1 MSARPPLPARVPHN
15 ARTRVCPHCKATIL
29 ESANVCP
36 GCRHHLKFD
45 PVAAQR
51 QAESRTALRIEGTI
65 KGVDAAAP
73 CEYCVVIA
81 IRDQEGRDVGRQ
93 VVGVGALRPEEQRS
107 FTLSVEVSPVSL
119 PTPPPAKPP
128 PPKFGAR

>member
-1 MSARPPLPARVPHN
+1 MSARPPLHVRAPLT

-45 PVAAQR
+45 SVAAQR
-51 QAESRTALRIEGTI
+51 QADTRAALRIEGTI
-65 KGVDAAAP
+65 RSPRPAEP

-81 IRDQEGRDVGRQ
+81 IRDERGQEVGRH
-93 VVGVGALRPEEQRS
+93 VVGVGAMRPDEQRS
-107 FTLSVEVSPVSL
+107 FTLSVDVV
-119 PTPPPAKPP
+119 PPPGPRPLK
-128 PPKFGAR
+128 RD

>member
-1 MSARPPLPARVPHN
+1 MSARPPLTTRVPQT
-15 ARTRVCPHCKATIL
+15 ARTRLCPHCKATIL

-51 QAESRTALRIEGTI
+51 LSETRTALRIEGTI
-65 KGVDAAAP
+65 QGPNPAEP

-81 IRDQEGRDVGRQ
+81 IRDERGKEVGRH
-93 VVGVGALRPEEQRS
+93 VVGVGAMRPAERRS
-107 FTLSVEVSPVSL
+107 FTLSVDVV
-119 PTPPPAKPP
+119 PPPGPKPL
-128 PPKFGAR
+128 KRE

>member
-1 MSARPPLPARVPHN
+1 MSARPPLTARAPQT
-15 ARTRVCPHCKATIL
+15 ARTRVCPHCKSTIL

-51 QAESRTALRIEGTI
+51 QAQTRTALRIDGTI
-65 KGVDAAAP
+65 KGPDPAEP

-81 IRDQEGRDVGRQ
+81 IRDDDGREAGRH
-93 VVGVGALRPEEQRS
+93 VVGVGALRPGEARG
-107 FTLSVEVSPVSL
+107 FTLSVDVTPAAL
-119 PTPPPAKPP
+119 APPPKPP
-128 PPKFGAR
+128 PPKLGGR

>member
-1 MSARPPLPARVPHN
+1 MSARPPLTARVPQT

-51 QAESRTALRIEGTI
+51 QAETRTALRIDRTI
-65 KGVDAAAP
+65 RGPGEAEA

-81 IRDQEGRDVGRQ
+81 IRDDEGREVGRH
-93 VVGVGALRPEEQRS
+93 VAGVGAMRPGEARG
-107 FTLSVEVSPVSL
+107 FTLSVDVTPSSL
-119 PTPPPAKPP
+119 PLPVKPPA
-128 PPKFGAR
+128 PKLGGR

>member
-1 MSARPPLPARVPHN
+1 MSARPPLTARVPQT

-51 QAESRTALRIEGTI
+51 QAQTRTALRIDGTI
-65 KGVDAAAP
+65 KGPDPAEP
-73 CEYCVVIA
+73 CE
-81 IRDQEGRDVGRQ
+81 
-93 VVGVGALRPEEQRS
+93 
-107 FTLSVEVSPVSL
+107 
-119 PTPPPAKPP
+119 
-128 PPKFGAR
+128 

>member
-1 MSARPPLPARVPHN
+1 MSARPPLPARVPQT

-45 PVAAQR
+45 PVAVQR
-51 QAESRTALRIEGTI
+51 QAETRTALRIDGTI
-65 KGVDAAAP
+65 KGPGSAEP

-81 IRDQEGRDVGRQ
+81 IRDGDGREIGRH
-93 VVGVGALRPEEQRS
+93 VVGVGAMQQGEERG
-107 FTLSVEVSPVSL
+107 FTLSVEVTPASL
-119 PTPPPAKPP
+119 PPPVKPQV
-128 PPKFGAR
+128 PKFGSR